1 MTFSKNSGV
10 MVLPSRS
17 TPSPSIQNTGILPF
31 TPSAPQQMSHVSG
44 FLICSA
50 ASTCGC
56 AGRISNGSAST
67 RGKPCHR
74 SLAALNPKPLTRPL
88 PKIDFARGQR
98 RPGAPPLRRAPAGGG
113 RAARGE
119 RRAGGGGA
127 LFLDLRYLMARS
139 SEVGE
144 TLTAA
149 PGACSDC
156 TLARYLSASAGSRK
170 KNPLLPPLYLRPNP
184 PAAHPAGRP
193 RAPAEPSGE
202 GAGGVVLGHVRR
214 ALVIGDLR
222 AARRAQHAQPST
234 PARAGPRRSRGCSRA
249 ALQARYGGRPCYT
262 HPALPPPPRTNRTS
276 LVPPLVLIG
285 HAASFTPYIPR

>member
-1 MTFSKNSGV
+1 
-10 MVLPSRS
+10 
-17 TPSPSIQNTGILPF
+17 
-31 TPSAPQQMSHVSG
+31 MS
-44 FLICSA
+44 
-50 ASTCGC
+50 
-56 AGRISNGSAST
+56 
-67 RGKPCHR
+67 
-74 SLAALNPKPLTRPL
+74 PLTR
-88 PKIDFARGQR
+88 
-98 RPGAPPLRRAPAGGG
+98 RPGSRAAQTRRAPALTSAREVGGG
-113 RAARGE
+113 V
-119 RRAGGGGA
+119 RRAGGGGGGA

-156 TLARYLSASAGSRK
+156 TLARYFSASAGSRK

-249 ALQARYGGRPCYT
+249 ALRAGDGGRPCYT
-262 HPALPPPPRTNRTS
+262 HPALGRGGVGADGARA
-276 LVPPLVLIG
+276 G
-285 HAASFTPYIPR
+285 GWGWAARGGTA

>member
-113 RAARGE
+113 ASGARRAARGGGRRTLLGLEILDGEVE
-119 RRAGGGGA
+119 RGRGDLDGRARRLQRLHLGA
-127 LFLDLRYLMARS
+127 VLVSVRGVEEKEPFVAAVVPAPKPARRS
-139 SEVGE
+139 
-144 TLTAA
+144 
-149 PGACSDC
+149 P
-156 TLARYLSASAGSRK
+156 R
-170 KNPLLPPLYLRPNP
+170 
-184 PAAHPAGRP
+184 
-193 RAPAEPSGE
+193 RAPA
-202 GAGGVVLGHVRR
+202 GARGALG
-214 ALVIGDLR
+214 
-222 AARRAQHAQPST
+222 
-234 PARAGPRRSRGCSRA
+234 RG
-249 ALQARYGGRPCYT
+249 GGRSCT
-262 HPALPPPPRTNRTS
+262 RPRTACPCHR
-276 LVPPLVLIG
+276 
-285 HAASFTPYIPR
+285 